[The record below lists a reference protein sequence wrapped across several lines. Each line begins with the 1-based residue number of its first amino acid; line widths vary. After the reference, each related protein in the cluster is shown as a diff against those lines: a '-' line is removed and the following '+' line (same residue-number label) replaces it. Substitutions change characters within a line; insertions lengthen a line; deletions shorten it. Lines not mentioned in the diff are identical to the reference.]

1 DSRQR
6 EKGRK
11 TQPGLED
18 MDDHSLS
25 HACPV
30 KREIAGSGNPGNREA
45 EYAAAAAAALA
56 KGPKSRGNVAGF
68 LVKAYQIFDTP
79 AWSDVCGWGE
89 GGNTVVIRKQV
100 EFAKHILPL
109 FFNHSNLQSF
119 VRQLNMYNFRK
130 VMQDPSSGEFKHDLF
145 RKGNEHLLHKIKR
158 KQSAAAAATN
168 ATACGTSTLPTN
180 SKFNVDGA
188 GSGTALVAGGI
199 VHEADK
205 VLDELVELRKW
216 KEDMESTL
224 DELKQ
229 DKQTLQSEN
238 QMLKGHVAEHGQQQK
253 ALQKKMQK
261 ILFCM
266 YDGYVSGLRGI
277 TAPGDAEAVES
288 NKMTAP
294 ATTATDSAQ
303 GQRLATILPPPS
315 LAGSEG
321 AAASTALEKA
331 LKELAALAG
340 ENLSSRIN
348 ALDMENPWT
357 VVGEGSGSACAAADA
372 ASGGGAGVAA
382 ADGQTIP
389 VKIEKSMLGKPSASA
404 GGSGSKIVG
413 GGSLKRNRTWS
424 LKSYEWLR
432 SLRDPH
438 PLGSLE
444 NQSGI
449 SSGVSKDNG
458 KRTTEGGDAGEDAAA
473 WRSYESMNVSST
485 SNGPGGNDASVCTT
499 PDLERQELQQRASP
513 SCSSSSPKPER
524 GGSAPVV
531 THSEGAANAV
541 TATGNENMY
550 SASSSDQNDSSA
562 CALSGDG
569 GSHHGSLHTSCS
581 FHPNSPLPD
590 GDSLSSIINAAGTTR
605 QSVAAAGGSA
615 GNGDVWG
622 GGALIKNMSEGATQ
636 MVSELDELGHRQG
649 EALSKIDSL
658 GLQLTNLL
666 DPSLLDD
673 MIMLDSTDDGGA
685 FDIDDTTAAVGN
697 EKATPTASS
706 SAPLPL
712 PSAMAKTWHTPPSTP
727 ANTCMTT

>member
-1 DSRQR
+1 
-6 EKGRK
+6 
-11 TQPGLED
+11 

-25 HACPV
+25 RASPV
-30 KREIAGSGNPGNREA
+30 KREIAGSGNGGNREA

-56 KGPKSRGNVAGF
+56 EGPKSRGNVAGF
-68 LVKAYQIFDTP
+68 LVKAYQIFNTP

-89 GGNTVVIRKQV
+89 GGNTVVIRKQI
-100 EFAKHILPL
+100 EFAQHILPL

-168 ATACGTSTLPTN
+168 GTASCTSTLPTN

-205 VLDELVELRKW
+205 VLDELVELRKC

-224 DELKQ
+224 DELKR

-238 QMLKGHVAEHGQQQK
+238 HMLKGHVAEHGQQQRV
-253 ALQKKMQK
+253 LQKKMQK

-277 TAPGDAEAVES
+277 TAPGDAEVGES
-288 NKMTAP
+288 DKMTAP

-303 GQRLATILPPPS
+303 GQRLATHAV
-315 LAGSEG
+315 AGSEG
-321 AAASTALEKA
+321 APASTAVEKA
-331 LKELAALAG
+331 LRELAALAG
-340 ENLSSRIN
+340 ENMSTRIN

-357 VVGEGSGSACAAADA
+357 VAGEGSGSACAAADA
-372 ASGGGAGVAA
+372 AGAGGARVAA

-389 VKIEKSMLGKPSASA
+389 VKFDNGILEASA
-404 GGSGSKIVG
+404 AGSGGRIIG

-424 LKSYEWLR
+424 KNSCEWLR
-432 SLRDPH
+432 SLRDPN
-438 PLGSLE
+438 PLRSLK
-444 NQSGI
+444 I
-449 SSGVSKDNG
+449 PSGVSSGGSIDSGNG
-458 KRTTEGGDAGEDAAA
+458 TTKGVEAGEDAAA
-473 WRSYESMNVSST
+473 WRSSEGINVSGT
-485 SNGPGGNDASVCTT
+485 NNGPGGNDAAVCRTLN
-499 PDLERQELQQRASP
+499 LEKHMLQRRASP

-531 THSEGAANAV
+531 THGEG
-541 TATGNENMY
+541 TADVVAGTGNENNKN
-550 SASSSDQNDSSA
+550 SATSSGENDSTSS
-562 CALSGDG
+562 ALSGGG

-581 FHPNSPLPD
+581 FHPNSPLPE
-590 GDSLSSIINAAGTTR
+590 GDSISSIINAAEATR

-622 GGALIKNMSEGATQ
+622 GGALCKTMSEGVTQ
-636 MVSELDELGHRQG
+636 MVSELGELGHRQG

-658 GLQLTNLL
+658 GLQLTYLL
-666 DPSLLDD
+666 DPALLDD
-673 MIMLDSTDDGGA
+673 MILSDSTIDGGA
-685 FDIDDTTAAVGN
+685 MDSYDTSAAAGN
-697 EKATPTASS
+697 ETATS
-706 SAPLPL
+706 SA
-712 PSAMAKTWHTPPSTP
+712 ATTP
-727 ANTCMTT
+727 AFGDAADHSINTD

>member
-1 DSRQR
+1 
-6 EKGRK
+6 
-11 TQPGLED
+11 

-25 HACPV
+25 HASRV
-30 KREIAGSGNPGNREA
+30 KREISGSGNGGNREA

-56 KGPKSRGNVAGF
+56 KGPKRGNVAGF

-79 AWSDVCGWGE
+79 AWSDLCGWGE

-100 EFAKHILPL
+100 EFAQRILPL

-168 ATACGTSTLPTN
+168 GTASSTSTLPPN

-216 KEDMESTL
+216 KEGMESTL
-224 DELKQ
+224 DELKR

-238 QMLKGHVAEHGQQQK
+238 QMLKGHVAEHGQQQRV
-253 ALQKKMQK
+253 LQKKMQK

-303 GQRLATILPPPS
+303 GQRLAV
-315 LAGSEG
+315 AGSEG

-340 ENLSSRIN
+340 ENMSSKIN

-357 VVGEGSGSACAAADA
+357 VAGEGSGSACAAADA
-372 ASGGGAGVAA
+372 AGAGGAGVAA
-382 ADGQTIP
+382 ADGQAIP
-389 VKIEKSMLGKPSASA
+389 VKIENSMLEASA
-404 GGSGSKIVG
+404 GGSSGRIIG

-424 LKSYEWLR
+424 VNSYEWLR
-432 SLRDPH
+432 SLRDPD

-444 NQSGI
+444 NQSGV
-449 SSGVSKDNG
+449 SSSVSKDNG
-458 KRTTEGGDAGEDAAA
+458 NGTTKEGEAGEDSAA
-473 WRSYESMNVSST
+473 WRSAEGIDVSGT
-485 SNGPGGNDASVCTT
+485 SNGHSGNDAAVCTT
-499 PDLERQELQQRASP
+499 PDRERHKRQRRASP

-524 GGSAPVV
+524 GGSSPVV
-531 THSEGAANAV
+531 THGEGLADAV
-541 TATGNENMY
+541 AATGNENNKNNGSSSGENNS
-550 SASSSDQNDSSA
+550 SAS
-562 CALSGDG
+562 LLYGDR
-569 GSHHGSLHTSCS
+569 GSHNGSLHTVCS
-581 FHPNSPLPD
+581 FQPNSPLPA
-590 GDSLSSIINAAGTTR
+590 GDSLSSIINAAETTR

-622 GGALIKNMSEGATQ
+622 GGALVKTMSEGATQ
-636 MVSELDELGHRQG
+636 MVSELGELGHRQG

-666 DPSLLDD
+666 DPALLDE
-673 MIMLDSTDDGGA
+673 MIMLDSTNDGGA
-685 FDIDDTTAAVGN
+685 LDVDDTAATVGN
-697 EKATPTASS
+697 ETATPTA
-706 SAPLPL
+706 A
-712 PSAMAKTWHTPPSTP
+712 PSAATTP
-727 ANTCMTT
+727 AFGDGNGVADHSINTG

>member
-1 DSRQR
+1 
-6 EKGRK
+6 
-11 TQPGLED
+11 
-18 MDDHSLS
+18 
-25 HACPV
+25 
-30 KREIAGSGNPGNREA
+30 
-45 EYAAAAAAALA
+45 
-56 KGPKSRGNVAGF
+56 
-68 LVKAYQIFDTP
+68 
-79 AWSDVCGWGE
+79 
-89 GGNTVVIRKQV
+89 
-100 EFAKHILPL
+100 
-109 FFNHSNLQSF
+109 
-119 VRQLNMYNFRK
+119 MYNFRK

-158 KQSAAAAATN
+158 KQSATAAVSN
-168 ATACGTSTLPTN
+168 GTASTLPTN
-180 SKFNVDGA
+180 SKFDVDGA

-303 GQRLATILPPPS
+303 GQRLGA
-315 LAGSEG
+315 AFEG
-321 AAASTALEKA
+321 GAASTALEKA

-340 ENLSSRIN
+340 ENMSSRIN

-357 VVGEGSGSACAAADA
+357 VAGEGSGSACAAADA
-372 ASGGGAGVAA
+372 ARGGGAGVAA

-389 VKIEKSMLGKPSASA
+389 VKIEKSMFGKPSDTLSASA
-404 GGSGSKIVG
+404 GGSAGKIIG

-432 SLRDPH
+432 SLRDPY

-444 NQSGI
+444 NQSGV
-449 SSGVSKDNG
+449 SSGVPEDNG
-458 KRTTEGGDAGEDAAA
+458 NRTTKGGEAGEDAAA
-473 WRSYESMNVSST
+473 WRSSESMDVSST

-499 PDLERQELQQRASP
+499 PDLERHELQRRASP

-531 THSEGAANAV
+531 THDEGNADAV
-541 TATGNENMY
+541 VATGNENNKN
-550 SASSSDQNDSSA
+550 SASSSGENDSSA

-590 GDSLSSIINAAGTTR
+590 GDSLSSIINSAEATR

-622 GGALIKNMSEGATQ
+622 GGALVKTMSEGASQ
-636 MVSELDELGHRQG
+636 MVSELGELGHRQG

-666 DPSLLDD
+666 DPALLDD
-673 MIMLDSTDDGGA
+673 MILLDSTNDGGA

-697 EKATPTASS
+697 ETATPTAS
-706 SAPLPL
+706 
-712 PSAMAKTWHTPPSTP
+712 PSAATTP
-727 ANTCMTT
+727 AFGDGKYMAYPSINTG